1 MKWNFIKYP
10 LGMTIR
16 DSTAGEFFSVD
27 AIDKSAQ
34 GLIREGIQNSM
45 DARIEKGK
53 PLRIRIFL
61 GQIDNPDSAKMWFEG
76 AWLHYDADDKLES
89 KPKPN
94 DPISYLVFED
104 FGTTGLQGNTEQTRD
119 LGSKIKN
126 PFFYFFRAEGRSG
139 KGEQDRGRWGVGK
152 HVFAQTSRVKTFWG
166 FTVRNDD
173 KKKLLMGR
181 SILRSRL
188 VDDDFYSPDGY
199 FGQENTNDLTLPLSD
214 PKILNQFSIDFNLAR
229 KDEPGLSV
237 VVPYID
243 EEIALENIQSA
254 VTEEY
259 FYPIVK
265 GDLEVIIETTNESL
279 QINSATFLEISNGRL
294 PILDIV
300 RKSLENLDRDLFILN
315 PCNSQKPSWY
325 RELIPA
331 DMLINMREKYQKGEI
346 LALQP
351 SLTIRPKFGEEKNA
365 FFRVFIK
372 QDKDESGKV
381 IFIRKGLIIS
391 RVKAPQT
398 RGVQSLVVIE
408 DEPLAKL
415 LGDSEN
421 PAHTEWQKSNIKD
434 KYINATAYIEFV
446 ANIVSNL
453 VNTLSVEENTVD
465 DNLILD
471 IFSLPLTNNEE
482 QPKRTTEKK
491 GEKPGTVTKP
501 PLLPPPP
508 RENKFILSQVKGG
521 FSVTS
526 GSDKLSFPLR
536 LEVRVA
542 YDVRKGSALGRY
554 NISDFRLDQPPVKI
568 KKPYKGLQIIK
579 IRENMILANITKDD
593 FELLVTG
600 FDENRDLYVK
610 VKIDEGNND

>member
-61 GQIDNPDSAKMWFEG
+61 GQIDNPDSAKVWFEG

-501 PLLPPPP
+501 PLPPPPP